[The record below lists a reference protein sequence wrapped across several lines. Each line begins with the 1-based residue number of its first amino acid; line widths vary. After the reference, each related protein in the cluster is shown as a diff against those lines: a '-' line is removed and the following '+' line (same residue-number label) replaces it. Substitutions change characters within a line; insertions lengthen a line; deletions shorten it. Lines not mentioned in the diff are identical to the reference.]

1 MVHYNYMSIAQFKNI
16 FTPKE
21 CRIFK
26 SLNTPRKIQDFVNRL
41 PINFERD
48 GETCFSP
55 RRVLSE
61 RRAHCVEGAVFAAAA
76 LRVHGFPPLL
86 LDLTAAPRDEDHV
99 VAIFK
104 QHGAW
109 GAISK
114 TNHAVLRYRE
124 PIYKTVRELALSYFH
139 EYFDDAGRKNLRSFS
154 RPVDLSRFDR
164 RGWMTTPNHL
174 WYIPAYLVDVP
185 HTSILSPKQIA
196 TLRRADKIEL
206 QAGDVKE
213 WSPKLYR

>member
-1 MVHYNYMSIAQFKNI
+1 MSNPLQLKNL

-21 CRIFK
+21 WQIFK
-26 SLNTPRKIQDFVNRL
+26 PLNTPRKIQDFVNRL
-41 PINFERD
+41 PINFEKD

-55 RRVLSE
+55 RQVLKH
-61 RRAHCVEGAVFAAAA
+61 RRAHCVEGAVFAATA
-76 LRVHGFPPLL
+76 LRVHGYPPLI

-124 PIYKTVRELALSYFH
+124 PIYKTLRELALSYFH
-139 EYFDDAGRKNLRSFS
+139 EYFDDVGRKNLRSFS

-164 RGWMTTPNHL
+164 HSWMTAQEHL

-185 HTSILSPKQIA
+185 HTPILSRGQIA

-206 QAGDVKE
+206 KAGDHLE
-213 WSPKLYR
+213 WSPKLY